1 MKTIKECLDLM
12 REMGESLYTDEDK
25 RRIFENAY
33 CNSFI
38 NGSILEEE
46 KVDNEESQ
54 RVKQMILSN
63 QYWIRN
69 DYEGFIQSLSKSTR
83 LPFLSKYTPE
93 ELQEAGVQTYQLKG
107 YNIGYALKPD
117 ADGVDII
124 SVHNNE
130 PNIAHIGDALIESAK
145 ANGGNKLDHYD
156 GFLSKL
162 YTKHGFEEY
171 ERFPWDDKYADANW
185 DYKTYG
191 RPDVVMR
198 RLPKTEK

>member
-46 KVDNEESQ
+46 KADNEESQ

-69 DYEGFIQSLSKSTR
+69 DYEGFYPKPFQINKTAVPFKIYARRTARSRRADIPTER
-83 LPFLSKYTPE
+83 L
-93 ELQEAGVQTYQLKG
+93 
-107 YNIGYALKPD
+107 
-117 ADGVDII
+117 
-124 SVHNNE
+124 
-130 PNIAHIGDALIESAK
+130 
-145 ANGGNKLDHYD
+145 
-156 GFLSKL
+156 
-162 YTKHGFEEY
+162 
-171 ERFPWDDKYADANW
+171 
-185 DYKTYG
+185 
-191 RPDVVMR
+191 
-198 RLPKTEK
+198 